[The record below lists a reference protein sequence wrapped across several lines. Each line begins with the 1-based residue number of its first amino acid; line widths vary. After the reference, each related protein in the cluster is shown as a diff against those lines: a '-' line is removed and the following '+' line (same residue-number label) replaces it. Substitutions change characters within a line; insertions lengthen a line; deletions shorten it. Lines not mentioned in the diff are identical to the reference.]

1 MGPGHQFHGRDRLFW
16 HLPGRALTWQDEF
29 PSAFRNDDWNPR
41 HGMWHRKRY
50 HALVDVVGFS
60 ANFLEG
66 GLLCQQHRRLYRLV
80 PDPLLSEDP
89 QKFRKE
95 LSILRPFEIIIKYG
109 GSKIQKI
116 QNLSVIGT

>member
-1 MGPGHQFHGRDRLFW
+1 MVPGHQFHGRDRLFR

-41 HGMWHRKRY
+41 HDKWCRKHH

-60 ANFLEG
+60 TDFFED
-66 GLLCQQHRRLYRLV
+66 GLLRQQHSGLYRLL
-80 PDPLLSEDP
+80 PGPLLSEDP

-95 LSILRPFEIIIKYG
+95 LSILRPFEIITKYG
-109 GSKIQKI
+109 VGDWERCLLAQLRI
-116 QNLSVIGT
+116 